1 MCFNFIRRGTSF
13 KRGSHLRRTLSND
26 QDQEPVDTGEG
37 GIGATPDLETQVSV
51 PPPSG
56 GVSQPTAPTVTVIRI
71 GDGTNEVN
79 LPYVLQDR
87 GRAPTSGNWALTRQ
101 QSSNSQLL
109 PKEINSVI
117 TVNAEVSNSTTEQTQ
132 LQTSQTKTRNVERPF
147 VKGMFII

>member
-1 MCFNFIRRGTSF
+1 M
-13 KRGSHLRRTLSND
+13 
-26 QDQEPVDTGEG
+26 
-37 GIGATPDLETQVSV
+37 

-147 VKGMFII
+147 VKGMFIIIY

>member
-1 MCFNFIRRGTSF
+1 M
-13 KRGSHLRRTLSND
+13 
-26 QDQEPVDTGEG
+26 
-37 GIGATPDLETQVSV
+37 

-109 PKEINSVI
+109 LPKEINSVI

-147 VKGMFII
+147 VKGMSNI